1 MEKFNFL
8 EFIINALLAS
18 FGGLVRRLA
27 EMENKKSDPRKMS
40 LFYYIVG
47 CAISMFVGVVIYL
60 LCKNFGVSQYL
71 TAGLTSLGGYMGV
84 PILDLLSNIAV
95 KKVKDAAGYQDEIK
109 SENNEDEEDTNK
121 KKTTTKKTNKKSK

>member
-1 MEKFNFL
+1 
-8 EFIINALLAS
+8 
-18 FGGLVRRLA
+18 
-27 EMENKKSDPRKMS
+27 MENKKNDPRKMS

-95 KKVKDAAGYQDEIK
+95 KKVKDAAGYQDEVK

>member
-27 EMENKKSDPRKMS
+27 EMENKKNDPRKMS

-71 TAGLTSLGGYMGV
+71 TAG
-84 PILDLLSNIAV
+84 SNPRFI
-95 KKVKDAAGYQDEIK
+95 IK
-109 SENNEDEEDTNK
+109 YSCE
-121 KKTTTKKTNKKSK
+121 KSKRCCRISR